1 MLNNFLNRFR
11 FLSKGVQNVSI
22 CWFLFIIVC
31 VKEGEKCKAKR
42 EREVVIV
49 ESPKASEHSL

>member
-22 CWFLFIIVC
+22 SWFLFIIVC
-31 VKEGEKCKAKR
+31 VKEREKCKPKGR
-42 EREVVIV
+42 KTDRQVIIV
-49 ESPKASEHSL
+49 PSPKAG